1 MSKSDTVVVMDGK
14 RLIGVDD
21 FHSEFATAFGFP
33 GFYGRSMDAW
43 INCMSYLDEPDAG
56 MSRLTVEP
64 GNAVTIRIDNYSH
77 FKQAAPQQWIDLL
90 ECAAFVN
97 WRRTEVGRGAIL
109 ALAFYG

>member
-1 MSKSDTVVVMDGK
+1 MSKTDAVVVMDGN

-21 FHSEFATAFGFP
+21 FHSEFVTTFGFP
-33 GFYGRSMDAW
+33 DFYGRNMDAW
-43 INCMSYLDEPDAG
+43 IDCMGYLDDPDAG
-56 MSRLTVEP
+56 MSTLTVEP
-64 GNAVTIRIDNYSH
+64 GNAVTIRIDNYAH

-90 ECAAFVN
+90 ECAAIVN